1 MSSGDIQA
9 RINGLHNQISIY
21 NGNISELEEYKE
33 EIIKEQSIIED
44 TVLSWNRA
52 YDMSNGNT
60 WLGNC
65 MNEAEAYQE
74 DISIEVKGSLLQTES
89 LIANI
94 VGIINRISNMIDDCN
109 REISYLQA
117 ELERVRIAEEM
128 SKKY

>member
-9 RINGLHNQISIY
+9 RINSLYNQISVY
-21 NGNISELEEYKE
+21 NGNISELEEYKAQV
-33 EIIKEQSIIED
+33 IKEQSIIED
-44 TVLSWNRA
+44 TVLNRNRA

-60 WLGNC
+60 WIGNC

-74 DISIEVKGSLLQTES
+74 DISIKVKGSLLQTEN

-117 ELERVRIAEEM
+117 ELERVRLAEEM

>member
-9 RINGLHNQISIY
+9 RINSLYNQISVY
-21 NGNISELEEYKE
+21 NGNISELEEYKAQV
-33 EIIKEQSIIED
+33 IKEQSIIED
-44 TVLSWNRA
+44 TVLNRNRA

-65 MNEAEAYQE
+65 MHEAEAYQE
-74 DISIEVKGSLLQTES
+74 DISIEIKGSLLQTES

>member
-9 RINGLHNQISIY
+9 RINSLYNQISVY
-21 NGNISELEEYKE
+21 NGNISELEEYKAQV
-33 EIIKEQSIIED
+33 IKEQSIIED
-44 TVLSWNRA
+44 TVLNRNRA

-60 WLGNC
+60 WIGNC

-74 DISIEVKGSLLQTES
+74 DISIEVKGSLLQTEN

>member
-9 RINGLHNQISIY
+9 RINSLYNQISVY
-21 NGNISELEEYKE
+21 NGNISELEEYKAQV
-33 EIIKEQSIIED
+33 IKEQSIIED
-44 TVLSWNRA
+44 TVLNRNRA

-60 WLGNC
+60 WIGNC

-74 DISIEVKGSLLQTES
+74 DISIEVKGALLQTES
-89 LIANI
+89 LISNI

>member
-9 RINGLHNQISIY
+9 RINSQYNQISVY
-21 NGNISELEEYKE
+21 NGNISELEEYKAQV
-33 EIIKEQSIIED
+33 IKEQSIIED
-44 TVLSWNRA
+44 TVLNRNRA

-65 MNEAEAYQE
+65 MHETEAYQE
-74 DISIEVKGSLLQTES
+74 DISIEIKGSLLQTES

>member
-9 RINGLHNQISIY
+9 RINSLYNQISVY
-21 NGNISELEEYKE
+21 NGNISELEEYKAQV
-33 EIIKEQSIIED
+33 IKEQSIIED
-44 TVLSWNRA
+44 TVLNRNRA

-60 WLGNC
+60 WFGNC

-74 DISIEVKGSLLQTES
+74 DISIEVKGSLLQTEN

-94 VGIINRISNMIDDCN
+94 VGIINRISDMIDDCN

>member
-1 MSSGDIQA
+1 M
-9 RINGLHNQISIY
+9 H
-21 NGNISELEEYKE
+21 
-33 EIIKEQSIIED
+33 
-44 TVLSWNRA
+44 
-52 YDMSNGNT
+52 
-60 WLGNC
+60 
-65 MNEAEAYQE
+65 EAEAYQE
-74 DISIEVKGSLLQTES
+74 DISIEIKGSLLQTES